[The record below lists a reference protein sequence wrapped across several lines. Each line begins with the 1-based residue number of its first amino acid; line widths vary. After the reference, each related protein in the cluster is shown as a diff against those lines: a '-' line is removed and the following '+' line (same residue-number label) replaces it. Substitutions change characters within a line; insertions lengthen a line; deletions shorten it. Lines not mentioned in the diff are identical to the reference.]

1 MLGLFVFISHK
12 YTIEDIFMAVYQ
24 ISRIQIRRGQANAG
38 TGLPQLASGEM
49 AWAIDTQQ
57 LYIGSGAVSEGAP
70 AVSNIKVITEK
81 DLGLEGSLLG
91 LVQYVYGASNAAVVT
106 GPNASSPVGRAIS
119 IRLDD
124 QATTADFGTTGNGT
138 TDDTAALQRAI
149 DQLFLNPSNPA
160 NLPTATSSRVVLA
173 MPAGKFYTSG
183 TIYIPSYASLIGA
196 GIDKTIIDYHPS
208 QVTIVGSTTISSPIL
223 ATSGATASMLHR
235 LVTGNGIPAD
245 TYVSNVV
252 AGVSITLSNSA
263 TSTLTGQTYT
273 ITHAGP
279 AIQFVNTH
287 STPGNPDPSVATGSS
302 EQPHNIQLDG
312 LTINTTTGLNT
323 ALQLNSVRDSLFEN
337 LKLTGGWTGAFS
349 SNSVGV
355 GMSAVSS
362 LITCENNIFKNVVV
376 KDFNYAVYAQLDI
389 FNNTFTDCYVEHC
402 LQGFTL
408 GLGFTSTL
416 ANKYGPRQTEIANT
430 KFYNIKQQAVYVDV
444 GSSNIVRDCKY
455 VNVGNN
461 GNNNTAS
468 QYPHVYF
475 NSYGNATYNDQSDRH
490 GDLSNPNVSAN
501 ATYALTP
508 YVPEVSGHCVYS
520 YNSTKPIDIIQS
532 ATYVQILK
540 LPVPWLPTPT
550 DRTTGPTGQIT
561 YNINYLYTSLS
572 NTFTRSGTITIT
584 ADVTNTQIQLN
595 DEYNFA
601 GVDAGDVNATY
612 LDFTAQFLDV
622 NGSLTG
628 GAPWTIV
635 LSYVNNLSG
644 DTGVLSYTYTSIC

>member
-91 LVQYVYGASNAAVVT
+91 LVQYVYGSSNAAVIT
-106 GPNASSPVGRAIS
+106 GPNANSPVGRAIS
-119 IRLDD
+119 LRLDD
-124 QATTADFGTTGNGT
+124 QINTADFGTIGNGT
-138 TDDTAALQRAI
+138 TDDTSAIQRAI
-149 DQLFLNPSNPA
+149 NQLFLNPSNPA
-160 NLPTATSSRVVLA
+160 NLTTATSSRVILSL
-173 MPAGKFYTSG
+173 PAGKYYTSS
-183 TIYIPSYASLIGA
+183 TIYIPSYASLVGS
-196 GIDKTIIDYHPS
+196 GIDKTIIDYHPT
-208 QVTIVGSTTISSPIL
+208 QVSITGSITISNPIL
-223 ATSGATASMLHR
+223 ATTSATASMLHY
-235 LVTGNGIPAD
+235 LVTGTGIPAN

-252 AGVSITLSNSA
+252 VGVSLTLSNSA
-263 TSTLTGQTYT
+263 TATLATQPFT
-273 ITHAGP
+273 ITDSSP
-279 AIQFVNTH
+279 AFQFVND
-287 STPGNPDPSVATGSS
+287 SSSIDNPDPVVAQSTT
-302 EQPHNIQLDG
+302 QPRKIHMSDMTIQ
-312 LTINTTTGLNT
+312 TSTGLNT
-323 ALQLNSVRDSLFEN
+323 GLQLNSVRDSLFEN
-337 LKLTGGWTGAFS
+337 ISLIGGWSGSTNS
-349 SNSVGV
+349 YSVGI
-355 GMSAVSS
+355 GMTAVSS
-362 LITCENNIFKNVVV
+362 LVTCEHNIFKNVVINS
-376 KDFNYAVYAQLDI
+376 FNYGVFAQLDI
-389 FNNTFTDCYVEHC
+389 LNNSFSSCFISNC
-402 LQGFTL
+402 LQGVTL
-408 GLGFTSTL
+408 GLGGATTL
-416 ANKYGPRQTEIANT
+416 ANPYGPRQTEIINT
-430 KFYNIKQQAVYVDV
+430 KFYNIKQQAVYVDT
-444 GSSNIVRDCKY
+444 GSSTVVRDCKY

-468 QYPHVYF
+468 QYSQVYF

-490 GDLSNPNVSAN
+490 SDLSDPNTSSN
-501 ATYALTP
+501 ATFALIP
-508 YVPEVSGHCVYS
+508 YVPEVSGHSVYTF
-520 YNSTKPIDIIQS
+520 NSTSTIGIVQS

-540 LPVPWLPTPT
+540 LPVSWLPTPA

-561 YNINYLYTSLS
+561 YTINYLYTSLS

-584 ADVTNTQIQLN
+584 ADITNTQIQLN

-601 GVDAGDVNATY
+601 GVDAGDTNATY
-612 LDFTAQFLDV
+612 LDFKAQFLDV

>member
-1 MLGLFVFISHK
+1 
-12 YTIEDIFMAVYQ
+12 MAVYQ
-24 ISRIQIRRGQANAG
+24 ISRIQIRRGQANSG

-91 LVQYVYGASNAAVVT
+91 LVQYVYGSSNAAVVT
-106 GPNASSPVGRAIS
+106 GPNANSPVGRAIS

-160 NLPTATSSRVVLA
+160 NLSTATSSRVILSI
-173 MPAGKFYTSG
+173 PAGKFYISS

-208 QVTIVGSTTISSPIL
+208 QVSIVGSTTISNPIL
-223 ATSGATASMLHR
+223 ATTGATASMLNQ
-235 LVTGNGIPAD
+235 LVTGNGIPPN

-263 TSTLTGQTYT
+263 TQSLVGQSYT
-273 ITHAGP
+273 VTDPKP
-279 AIQFVNTH
+279 AFQFVNTH
-287 STPGNPDPSVATGSS
+287 STPGNPDPSLATG
-302 EQPHNIQLDG
+302 ETDQPHNIQISG
-312 LTINTTTGLNT
+312 LTIQTATGLNT
-323 ALQLNSVRDSLFEN
+323 TLQLNSVRESLFEN
-337 LKLTGGWTGAFS
+337 IKLIGGWTGTSS
-349 SNSVGV
+349 SNSVGI

-362 LITCENNIFKNVVV
+362 LITCENNLFKHIVIKN
-376 KDFNYAVYAQLDI
+376 FNYAVYAQLDI
-389 FNNTFTDCYVEHC
+389 FNNTFDSFHVSNC

-408 GLGFTSTL
+408 GLNGANTL
-416 ANKYGPRQTEIANT
+416 ANPYGPRQTEIVNT
-430 KFYNIKQQAVYVDV
+430 KFYNIKQQAVYVDTGTSTV
-444 GSSNIVRDCKY
+444 VRDCKY

-468 QYPHVYF
+468 QYPQVYF

-490 GDLSNPNVSAN
+490 SDLSNPNTSAN
-501 ATYALTP
+501 ATYALIP
-508 YVPEVSGHCVYS
+508 YVPEVSGHSVYT
-520 YNSTKPIDIIQS
+520 YNSTKTINLIQS

-540 LPVPWLPTPT
+540 LPVPWLPSPT

-561 YNINYLYTSLS
+561 YTINYLYTSLS
-572 NTFTRSGTITIT
+572 NTFSRSGTITIT
-584 ADVTNTQIQLN
+584 ADVTNNQIQLN

-601 GVDAGDVNATY
+601 GVDASDVNATY
-612 LDFTAQFLDV
+612 LDFKAQFLDT
-622 NGSLTG
+622 NGAITAGS
-628 GAPWTIV
+628 PWTIV

-644 DTGVLSYTYTSIC
+644 DTGVLNYTYTSIC